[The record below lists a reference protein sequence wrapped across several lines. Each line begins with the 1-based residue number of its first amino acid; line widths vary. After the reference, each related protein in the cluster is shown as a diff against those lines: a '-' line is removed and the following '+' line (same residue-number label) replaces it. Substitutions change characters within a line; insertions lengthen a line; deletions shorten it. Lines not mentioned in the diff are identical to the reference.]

1 MSNKI
6 NNKNAYMGVLF
17 FTNVQK
23 VLGYFL
29 SHPFVNLYD
38 REVAS
43 LTKISAAGTNFALR
57 DLAKFGLLKRE
68 QKGRMVFYSLDNDS
82 AFIRQLKIVQ
92 TIALLMTLVDNIKK
106 YSLKIIL
113 FGSASKG
120 ADHEESDIDLF
131 ILTRDKTVIEKYVHK
146 FSSEREIKPLIYS
159 ITEWA
164 KISSENNVFAKQ
176 VEDGIVLWE
185 ANES

>member
-1 MSNKI
+1 MSNKT
-6 NNKNAYMGVLF
+6 NHKNVYTEVLF
-17 FTNVQK
+17 STNVQK

-29 SHPFVNLYD
+29 SHPSSNLYD
-38 REVAS
+38 REVAT
-43 LTKISAAGTNFALR
+43 LTKISTAGTNFALR

-113 FGSASKG
+113 FGSTAKG
-120 ADHEESDIDLF
+120 TDYEESDIDLF
-131 ILTRDKTVIEKYVHK
+131 ILTRDKTTIEKYIHK
-146 FSSEREIKPLIYS
+146 FPSEREIKPLIYS
-159 ITEWA
+159 ITEWT
-164 KISSENNVFAKQ
+164 KMSSENNIFAKQ
-176 VEDGIVLWE
+176 IENGIVLWE